1 MTSRLWLIPISGAV
15 LAPLITWLPVLAQRA
30 PWLHLPPYDG
40 AFGTDVWHG
49 QAFYLV
55 VYTIVAVLI
64 GQRDRWLGL
73 TLFMLGCGMFFW
85 AGTMDPTHRLVFL
98 MGALVLH
105 AARHIP
111 AHRRPLALSI
121 LSAMGA
127 FQAAYVLQQYLGAD
141 LLWCPTI
148 VGCGA
153 PLATGVTD
161 RPLLMGTIGTVDSA
175 SAYIAIAAPI
185 MPWWTL
191 PLTVSTVLMSHSI
204 GAMIALGAGLL
215 VRYHRSWWLTA
226 TVAAA
231 MLGAATWA
239 FAAIQNW
246 HVPSTVTGRVVI
258 AKLALWD
265 LVHTDPLM
273 QWQHAN
279 PLTGNGEWW
288 PRVWELQKKYKTF
301 PTGEA
306 FQQAHNEYVQWVYTH
321 GLLGAAC
328 LGGWL
333 VAHRRMFLAGSGVGA
348 SLVAAAIVCGSFFV
362 FQVVSVALFMI
373 VLIGLATAFETPETT
388 WTT

>member
-1 MTSRLWLIPISGAV
+1 
-15 LAPLITWLPVLAQRA
+15 
-30 PWLHLPPYDG
+30 
-40 AFGTDVWHG
+40 
-49 QAFYLV
+49 
-55 VYTIVAVLI
+55 
-64 GQRDRWLGL
+64 
-73 TLFMLGCGMFFW
+73 
-85 AGTMDPTHRLVFL
+85 VFL

-111 AHRRPLALSI
+111 ARRRPLALAI

-141 LLWCPTI
+141 LFWCPSV

-153 PLATGVTD
+153 PLRTGITE

-191 PLTVSTVLMSHSI
+191 PLTVATVLMSHSI
-204 GAMIALGAGLL
+204 GAMIALAVGLL

-226 TVAAA
+226 ALAAS

-239 FAAIQNW
+239 FAAIQSW
-246 HVPSTVTGRVVI
+246 HVPSTVTARLVI
-258 AKLALWD
+258 WKLAAWD
-265 LVHTDPLM
+265 LWRPDALY
-273 QWQHAN
+273 QWQAAN
-279 PLTGNGEWW
+279 PITGNGEWW
-288 PRVWELQKKYKTF
+288 PRVVQLQAKYKVW

-306 FQQAHNEYVQWVYTH
+306 FQQAHNEYVQWVYVH
-321 GLLGAAC
+321 GVLGLAC

-333 VAHRRMFLAGSGVGA
+333 VAHRRMFFAGSGVGA

-373 VLIGLATAFETPETT
+373 VLVGLATSYEAPETT
-388 WTT
+388 WTM